1 MSKDETPVGQR
12 TRVTRLEEILGRLGR
27 GGRGGLRRLE
37 PDELL
42 ELPRLYRFA
51 SSLYAR
57 LESDQ
62 SAVALRARLRPLIL
76 RTHELLYRD
85 LERSNRPLV
94 RRALD
99 FLLISSP
106 RAIRSEWRLLLGSV
120 VFFYGISLLAGWLVM
135 EDLSLAYS
143 LFDPSFVD
151 TEISQL
157 MATREGAPF
166 RGNFTFGLGESPS
179 TAGWIM
185 AHNMAVC
192 VLFFGAALLPPL
204 YLYVLA
210 TNGLMLGTYTA
221 VAGHWDQAGAI
232 SSILWCHGTLEL
244 QAIILSGSAGLVLVR
259 SWIAPGP
266 WSRRE
271 AMSRESRR
279 AWALLAPAFPLL
291 FCAGLI
297 EGFISPHAPHGVRL
311 AVAVTSA
318 LALGLWITLGGRP
331 ARR

>member
-1 MSKDETPVGQR
+1 
-12 TRVTRLEEILGRLGR
+12 
-27 GGRGGLRRLE
+27 
-37 PDELL
+37 
-42 ELPRLYRFA
+42 
-51 SSLYAR
+51 
-57 LESDQ
+57 
-62 SAVALRARLRPLIL
+62 
-76 RTHELLYRD
+76 
-85 LERSNRPLV
+85 
-94 RRALD
+94 
-99 FLLISSP
+99 
-106 RAIRSEWRLLLGSV
+106 
-120 VFFYGISLLAGWLVM
+120 
-135 EDLSLAYS
+135 
-143 LFDPSFVD
+143 
-151 TEISQL
+151 
-157 MATREGAPF
+157 
-166 RGNFTFGLGESPS
+166 
-179 TAGWIM
+179 M